1 MGDNLKKKDGRDS
14 SKVNKNE
21 TWEVKQVVK
30 KTGAT
35 PEQVKKAVEKVGPV
49 RTRVEEELKKRR

>member
-21 TWEVKQVVK
+21 SWEVDQVAKKMGVK
-30 KTGAT
+30 PA
-35 PEQVKKAVEKVGPV
+35 EVKKAVEKVGPV
-49 RTRVEEELKKRR
+49 RTRVEQEIKKNK